1 MALTLQ
7 LKNYRR
13 FVATSLIAFEP
24 GLTIIS
30 GLNGAGKST
39 LIEAFIFALFGPSL
53 KRGQTLVDIRTDSL
67 NEQVRVECRLFIDDQ
82 EVHIIRSGN
91 AAELRINNVVQVQG
105 GAGSGKS
112 VTARMIALLGGLTRE
127 QFERTYIALQGDTA
141 GLVTERAS
149 ERRHIIEKILQLEV
163 LTGAVELQAKACESA
178 KGGIEFLGN
187 LVCDHLSL
195 DMEVRGLIR
204 SFRTARLIH
213 TKSQYT
219 QRLLNV
225 IEAVTTERQQKYQET
240 VERVSETLA
249 LVYSLKRR
257 CQEHQT
263 VIERATH
270 DNDLQEECQKKH
282 NAYQELIANIDGK
295 IEQNKQD
302 IEKYQFTIRQ
312 TEQYADA
319 SATYH
324 RLQEDIKNCEI
335 RLERIPLITNCYAT
349 FVQTQ
354 SQLAVLDLR
363 LGELTLIDEE
373 LHQAK
378 ARAEQAKQHVETLS
392 SNDPTQADYE
402 EWYKQ
407 SSMLDHET
415 KQNKEALNLLTS
427 GSNDARCPTC
437 HQRFVEHT
445 PEHRIQ
451 HLRTWLNVTCLH
463 RQEELL
469 RRKQGID
476 ESKNQWEQEKRQAGD
491 DYDQLQK
498 HVVAIE
504 KKVSTRD
511 TLLMQHKE
519 IHLHFLASQEAWLAL
534 GEDIPDAQ
542 VEVTLQEKLND
553 LNKQA
558 SVLKT
563 QADTYVQ
570 LSFFKQ
576 TLAEKQLEEEE
587 RNREKQLLLEQ
598 QKALNYNP
606 ENFQFVK
613 DLLIEAREKDI
624 EIRGQLHEAELAL
637 KDAQSIFQQAQKDI
651 ETVQSN
657 QNRLKTNVQEYYRE
671 ERLHEHLEEFKKHFF
686 EANTA
691 EVMRR
696 TTNLL
701 MHAITDQSILGVKFE
716 RDEFQYL
723 DTGYSAHPVNRL
735 SGGEKALVGLCLRIA
750 LAEQAQ
756 TITRTGRVKFLVL
769 DEVLSS
775 LDEERCE
782 AVKRI
787 FDDVLRRGIFEH
799 IIMITHLDTVK
810 QGWHAHGLSVQKID
824 GKMSTVFSVSPGEVP
839 MDLTEE
845 IDI

>member
-1 MALTLQ
+1 MAQQALTLQ

-13 FVATSLIAFEP
+13 FVATDVIAFEP

-39 LIEAFIFALFGPSL
+39 LIEAFIYALFGPGS
-53 KRGQTLVDIRTDSL
+53 KRGQGIIDIRTDSL
-67 NEQVRVECRLFIDDQ
+67 NEPVRVECKLFIDDQ
-82 EVHIIRSGN
+82 EVHIIRFGM
-91 AAELRINNVVQVQG
+91 AAELSVNNAIQVQG
-105 GAGSGKS
+105 GAGSGKA
-112 VTARMIALLGGLTRE
+112 VTARIISLLGGLTRE
-127 QFERTYIALQGDTA
+127 QFERTYVALQGDTA
-141 GLVTERAS
+141 GLVTEKAN
-149 ERRHIIEKILQLEV
+149 ERRQIIEKILQLEV
-163 LTGAVELQAKACESA
+163 LTKAVELQANSCESV
-178 KGGIEFLGN
+178 KGGIISLGN
-187 LVCDHLSL
+187 LVCDDLSL
-195 DMEVRGLIR
+195 DTKARGLVR
-204 SFRTARLIH
+204 SFQAARVIH
-213 TKSQYT
+213 TKLQYT
-219 QRLLNV
+219 QQLLNIIEKV
-225 IEAVTTERQQKYQET
+225 ITERQRGYQET
-240 VERVSETLA
+240 EEEVSKALAWISTLNEQW
-249 LVYSLKRR
+249 
-257 CQEHQT
+257 QEHQ
-263 VIERATH
+263 VIIERASS
-270 DNDLQEECQKKH
+270 DYEKLEECQKKH
-282 NAYQELIANIDGK
+282 IAYQENIANIDGK
-295 IEQNKQD
+295 IEQSWQD
-302 IEKYQFTIRQ
+302 VKKYQDTIQR
-312 TEQYADA
+312 TEQYANV
-319 SATYH
+319 SATFH
-324 RLQEDIKNCEI
+324 SLQEDIRNCEI
-335 RLERIPLITNCYAT
+335 RLERIPFINNCYERV
-349 FVQTQ
+349 VQAE
-354 SQLAVLDLR
+354 SQLGTLDRYLE
-363 LGELTLIDEE
+363 ELTLIDEE
-373 LHQAK
+373 LSRAKEHAKQAK
-378 ARAEQAKQHVETLS
+378 RYVEVLS

-415 KQNKEALNLLTS
+415 QQNEEALNLLTS
-427 GSNDARCPTC
+427 SSEDARCPTC
-437 HQRFVEHT
+437 NQRFVEHT

-613 DLLIEAREKDI
+613 DLLIKAHEKDI
-624 EIRGQLHEAELAL
+624 EIHSQLHEAELAL
-637 KDAQSIFQQAQKDI
+637 KDAQSIAQQAQKDI

-671 ERLHEHLEEFKKHFF
+671 ERLHDYPS
-686 EANTA
+686 
-691 EVMRR
+691 RYR
-696 TTNLL
+696 
-701 MHAITDQSILGVKFE
+701 
-716 RDEFQYL
+716 
-723 DTGYSAHPVNRL
+723 
-735 SGGEKALVGLCLRIA
+735 
-750 LAEQAQ
+750 
-756 TITRTGRVKFLVL
+756 
-769 DEVLSS
+769 
-775 LDEERCE
+775 
-782 AVKRI
+782 
-787 FDDVLRRGIFEH
+787 
-799 IIMITHLDTVK
+799 
-810 QGWHAHGLSVQKID
+810 
-824 GKMSTVFSVSPGEVP
+824 
-839 MDLTEE
+839 
-845 IDI
+845 